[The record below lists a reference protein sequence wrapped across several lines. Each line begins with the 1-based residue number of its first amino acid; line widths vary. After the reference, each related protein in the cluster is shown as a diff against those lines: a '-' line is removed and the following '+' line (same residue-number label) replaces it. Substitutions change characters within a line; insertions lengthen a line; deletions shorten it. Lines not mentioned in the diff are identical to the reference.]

1 MVEASKRFDEHV
13 DTFIPVFVTTGS
25 EEVEGLVR
33 VKVVVSIEVASN
45 KVVDTLL
52 VLLMEILELVSSGE
66 LLDVQTVWQNTV
78 WLSLEEM
85 LALVGSDVGDC
96 GEDIAGVGGGAFY
109 AIPVVDTSLSSLCV
123 NIEILEVV
131 VKVDI
136 TSTQVTTKK
145 SSVSGENGSNVDAA
159 LLAKRQS
166 YTGEPLVKLRND
178 SAVFLVVDVLIW
190 VSELCKMAYL

>member
-66 LLDVQTVWQNTV
+66 LL
-78 WLSLEEM
+78 
-85 LALVGSDVGDC
+85 
-96 GEDIAGVGGGAFY
+96 AFK
-109 AIPVVDTSLSSLCV
+109 PFGKTPSGFLLRRCSLS
-123 NIEILEVV
+123 
-131 VKVDI
+131 
-136 TSTQVTTKK
+136 
-145 SSVSGENGSNVDAA
+145 
-159 LLAKRQS
+159 
-166 YTGEPLVKLRND
+166 
-178 SAVFLVVDVLIW
+178 
-190 VSELCKMAYL
+190 